1 MPLQR
6 KRPAPPAAGR
16 LPLIRAPALAAR
28 REPLHGAVTV
38 SMPPGARMGAAVSL
52 TTVLLLGLAAWLV
65 EVPQRVQAVGV
76 LMPPGG
82 FVRVVATRAGRVT
95 ALHVRE
101 GEQIDAGQRLVEVT
115 SDGGAVTVAD
125 SLPHARLQS
134 LETEVALQRDLARE
148 ERRARDRRAFALDGQ
163 IARMSEELRLAAAEI
178 ELHDSRVALLGRR
191 LERIRSLAA
200 DGNAAP
206 AQPEEARLEWLTAR
220 AAVEAL
226 RRQSVRIEQERERLR
241 EARAALALEA
251 VHGEIAQAIAV
262 ERLQRQMPDVEA
274 HIGRTLRAPRSGVVA
289 RIMVGP
295 GQPVDAGQTLATIH
309 HGTTDLEAW
318 LYLPSAQAGSLAEG
332 QAVELRFDAWP
343 SRIFGTQA
351 ASIASVSAMALM
363 PSDLDVPLALPGP
376 VFEIRATLE
385 RQSVIA
391 GGRRWPLTAG
401 TTVRADLVQQRY
413 RLYEWLLRVEPAAS
427 PVPADA

>member
-6 KRPAPPAAGR
+6 KRPAQTAPGR

-28 REPLHGAVTV
+28 REPLHGVVTV
-38 SMPPGARMGAAVSL
+38 SLPPGTRASATLSL
-52 TTVLLLGLAAWLV
+52 SAVLLLGLAAWLV

-82 FVRVVATRAGRVT
+82 FVRIVAAQAGRVT

-101 GEQIDAGQRLVEVT
+101 GEQVDEGQLLVQVT
-115 SDGGAVTVAD
+115 SDGGAVTAAD
-125 SLPHARLQS
+125 SVPHARLES
-134 LETEVALQRDLARE
+134 LRAELALQKELARE
-148 ERRARDRRAFALDGQ
+148 EQRAREKRALALDEQ
-163 IARMSEELRLAAAEI
+163 IGRMSEELQRAAAET
-178 ELHDSRVALLGRR
+178 ELQEARVVLLTRR
-191 LERIRSLAA
+191 LERTGSLAA
-200 DGNAAP
+200 GGNAAGV
-206 AQPEEARLEWLTAR
+206 QLEEARLEWLAGR

-226 RRQSVRIEQERERLR
+226 RRQSARLEQERERFK

-251 VHGEIAQAIAV
+251 ARDVIGQAIAT
-262 ERLQRQMPDVEA
+262 ERLQRQMPDVAA
-274 HIGRTLRAPRSGVVA
+274 HVGRALRAPRSGVVA
-289 RIMVGP
+289 RIMVRP
-295 GQPVDAGQTLATIH
+295 GQPVDAGQTLATLRAAAEL
-309 HGTTDLEAW
+309 LEAW

-351 ASIASVSAMALM
+351 ATIAAVSAMALM

-385 RQSVIA
+385 RPTMTA
-391 GGRRWPLTAG
+391 GGRLWPLAAG
-401 TTVRADLVQQRY
+401 TVVRADLVQQRY
-413 RLYEWLLRVEPAAS
+413 RLYEWLMRVNRAVSAP
-427 PVPADA
+427 PADA

>member
-1 MPLQR
+1 MPLHR
-6 KRPAPPAAGR
+6 KRPAHTAPGR

-28 REPLHGAVTV
+28 REPLHGVVTV
-38 SMPPGARMGAAVSL
+38 SLPPGARAAASL
-52 TTVLLLGLAAWLV
+52 SLSTVLLLGLAAWLV

-82 FVRVVATRAGRVT
+82 FVRIVATQAGRVT

-101 GEQIDAGQRLVEVT
+101 GEAVDEGQPLVQVA
-115 SDGGAVTVAD
+115 SDGGAVTATH

-134 LETEVALQRDLARE
+134 LRAELALQRELARE
-148 ERRARDRRAFALDGQ
+148 QQRARQSRALALDGQ
-163 IARMSEELRLAAAEI
+163 IGRMSEELQRAAAEI
-178 ELHDSRVALLGRR
+178 ALHDARIALLSRR

-200 DGNAAP
+200 RGNAAGI
-206 AQPEEARLEWLTAR
+206 QLEEARLEWLAAR

-226 RRQSVRIEQERERLR
+226 RRQSVRLEQERERLQ
-241 EARAALALEA
+241 EAQAALALEA
-251 VHGEIAQAIAV
+251 LRDEIGQAIAT
-262 ERLQRQMPDVEA
+262 ERLQRQMPDVVA
-274 HIGRTLRAPRSGVVA
+274 HIGRALRAPRSGVVA
-289 RIMVGP
+289 RIMVRP
-295 GQPVDAGQTLATIH
+295 GQPVDAGQTLATIR
-309 HGTTDLEAW
+309 GPRGQLEAW

-351 ASIASVSAMALM
+351 ATIASVSAMALM

-376 VFEIRATLE
+376 VFEIRARLE
-385 RQSVIA
+385 RQAMTA
-391 GGRRWPLTAG
+391 GGRLWPLAAG
-401 TTVRADLVQQRY
+401 TAVRADLVQQRY
-413 RLYEWLLRVEPAAS
+413 RLYEWLLRVNRAVS